1 MYVVEMCGSI
11 NVAYDCG
18 IYALCYAEAICQEQ
32 FPSGSLSLSMKTIT
46 TEQITQFRTKIKKL
60 VTELAS

>member
-1 MYVVEMCGSI
+1 MYVVAMCGSI

-32 FPSGSLSLSMKTIT
+32 FRSESSSLSIKTIT
-46 TEQITQFRTKIKKL
+46 AEQIAQFRTKIKKL
-60 VTELAS
+60 VAELAN